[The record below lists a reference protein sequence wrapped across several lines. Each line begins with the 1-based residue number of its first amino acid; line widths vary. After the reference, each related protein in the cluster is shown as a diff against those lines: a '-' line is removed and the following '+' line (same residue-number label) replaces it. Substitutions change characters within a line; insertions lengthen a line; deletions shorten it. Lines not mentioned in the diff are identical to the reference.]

1 MSQSLTKHHGPMHGG
16 FRRRLWRGFVLLEVI
31 LSLTILGFSVAAF
44 MRSFNQ
50 SLQAAR
56 RMEIQTQ
63 AMFFAQQLLDY
74 FEINPPKEGLSEG
87 GFGED
92 YKYYFYEVD
101 LSYENPEYD
110 WKFDTDGVEQFF
122 ALRPYKIRIIYN
134 DGMHKPYV
142 AFTAESSIVGFEK
155 FERASKAAYMNY

>member
-1 MSQSLTKHHGPMHGG
+1 MKPSRHTIQGFARGG
-16 FRRRLWRGFVLLEVI
+16 LRRRLRRGFVLLEVI

-50 SLQAAR
+50 SLRAAQ

-63 AMFFAQQLLDY
+63 AMFFAQQLMDY
-74 FEINPPKEGLSEG
+74 FEIAPPKEGTSEG
-87 GFGED
+87 GFGVD
-92 YKYYFYEVD
+92 YKYYSYQVD
-101 LSYENPEYD
+101 LSYEDPEYD

-122 ALRPYKIRIIYN
+122 AQRPYKIRIIYN
-134 DGMHKPYV
+134 DGNHNPYV

-155 FERASKAAYMNY
+155 FEPASKAAYMNY

>member
-1 MSQSLTKHHGPMHGG
+1 MTPPRHIIQSPACVGLG
-16 FRRRLWRGFVLLEVI
+16 RRLRNGFVLLEVI

-50 SLQAAR
+50 SLQAAK

-63 AMFFAQQLLDY
+63 AMFFAQQLMDY
-74 FEINPPKEGLSEG
+74 FEIVPPREGTAEG
-87 GFGED
+87 GFGVD
-92 YKYYFYEVD
+92 YKYYSYQVD
-101 LSYENPEYD
+101 LRYENPEYD

-122 ALRPYKIRIIYN
+122 AERPYKIRIIYN
-134 DGMHKPYV
+134 DGNHAPYV

-155 FERASKAAYMNY
+155 FEPASKAAYMNY